1 MDHVAFTIHNLS
13 ALKMVCAQKAILE
26 NSMMKQNYHLMDT
39 PNIEVG
45 TMDAP
50 LEFKWTPDSYV
61 ATVCITLMLL

>member
-1 MDHVAFTIHNLS
+1 
-13 ALKMVCAQKAILE
+13 
-26 NSMMKQNYHLMDT
+26 MKQNYYHLMDT

-50 LEFKWTPDSYV
+50 LEFKWTPDSNV